1 EILSTSGEKNEL
13 KWEVRT
19 FYDTETWSEET
30 YSGVSNSNERA
41 YVSCNLDEQFV
52 DNWLFTPLRDSGR
65 ANRVH
70 IYTNYSLRDCGKAGK
85 YCKETFGLYYKTVP
99 KGVDDVLQGFNPNQS
114 DWTLLSRL
122 TGGERTRENGL
133 MKNEEVH
140 TVVVNGSN
148 VRFAFRDTGS
158 CVSILAV
165 KIYYE
170 LCAEE
175 TLGFTTFPETS
186 TSAKVFDTVD
196 VKGRCVDHAEPVR
209 EGVPP
214 MGMCRADGQWKTP
227 VDGGCQCKAGYF
239 PESRNRCQVV

>member
-1 EILSTSGEKNEL
+1 MAYKPPYFSVEILSTSGEKNEL

-85 YCKETFGLYYKTVP
+85 YCR
-99 KGVDDVLQGFNPNQS
+99 
-114 DWTLLSRL
+114 RL
-122 TGGERTRENGL
+122 
-133 MKNEEVH
+133 H

-239 PESRNRCQVV
+239 PESRNRCQGGFLGA